1 MNVQQWVQT
10 LNVCFA
16 AALLGG
22 VSDETRRVLCGS
34 FLHSHAGC
42 PDILL
47 DHHRSTLRRRHVC
60 ANVYLLEAVP

>member
-16 AALLGG
+16 AALLCG
-22 VSDETRRVLCGS
+22 VSDEPRRVLCGPS
-34 FLHSHAGC
+34 LHSHAGC

-47 DHHRSTLRRRHVC
+47 DYTRSTLRRRHVC
-60 ANVYLLEAVP
+60 ADVYLLETVP